1 MTETTALGTI
11 NRGQDYL
18 DRPNSSGLSIPDLT
32 EIAVIDDDWKFLATG
47 EIGEIVFKSR
57 LILLSTLYVMMLEDT
72 IANTNNKI
80 NG

>member
-1 MTETTALGTI
+1 MEISPTALESPSI
-11 NRGQDYL
+11 CVSDVKEVL
-18 DRPNSSGLSIPDLT
+18 IGLPL
-32 EIAVIDDDWKFLATG
+32 IALSVFLRSF
-47 EIGEIVFKSR
+47 VKSR